1 MLEGRKGQYLTALC
15 LSAAEVLVSAIVGGG
30 GITTAAVEWSYA
42 FLACMVG

>member
-30 GITTAAVEWSYA
+30 GTAGAAVD
-42 FLACMVG
+42 